1 VLAPLGIGALAA
13 ECERRDHGGKNRW
26 FFFMLGL
33 PAAASRDSRLILWI
47 ALTTM
52 SPKYSY
58 ETCRR
63 AALGE
68 AFLPERAELN

>member
-1 VLAPLGIGALAA
+1 
-13 ECERRDHGGKNRW
+13 
-26 FFFMLGL
+26 MLGL